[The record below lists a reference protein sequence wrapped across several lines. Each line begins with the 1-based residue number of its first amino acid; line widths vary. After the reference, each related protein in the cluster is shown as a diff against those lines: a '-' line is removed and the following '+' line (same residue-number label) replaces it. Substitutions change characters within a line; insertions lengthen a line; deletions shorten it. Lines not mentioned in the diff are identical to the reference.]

1 VNNIPTNHIAT
12 SHFEVV
18 QPGILTTFQD
28 LGRFGQSHLGL
39 TSGGP
44 ADKQAYLWANRLLN
58 NPEHSPVLE
67 INFGGLKLIA
77 NRSTTISVTG
87 ANAPLT
93 INGDAKESWRS
104 HHVNADDEIEIGYA
118 TNGCRSYLAVFEGF
132 LVEPQFNSVATVI
145 REKVGGSN
153 GCAVAAGELLY
164 YKQTSK
170 QTLYA
175 LKIKDIPS
183 YTDSLTI
190 QVITGYQHALFERVE
205 LAKFFSSEYQVSAQ
219 CDRMGYRITGPAIQS
234 GISQL
239 LSEGICKGAIQI
251 PPDGQPIIL
260 SVDRQTIGGYPKLGS
275 VLSLD
280 LDLLM
285 QSSQGAKISFEP
297 ISIHCAHTMLHLAK
311 AKYKATKLIKVA
323 Q

>member
-1 VNNIPTNHIAT
+1 MNHAAT
-12 SHFEVV
+12 SNFEVV
-18 QPGILTTFQD
+18 HPGILSTFQD

-58 NPEHSPVLE
+58 NHQHCPVLE
-67 INFGGLKLIA
+67 VNFGGLKLIA
-77 NRSTTISVTG
+77 NTSTTIAITG
-87 ANAPLT
+87 ANALLT
-93 INGDAKESWRS
+93 INGHAKEMWRS
-104 HHVNADDEIEIGYA
+104 HHVNSDDEIEIGYA
-118 TNGCRSYLAVFEGF
+118 TEGCRIYLAVFEGF
-132 LVEPQFNSVATVI
+132 VVEPQFNSVSTVI
-145 REKVGGSN
+145 REKVGGIN
-153 GCAVAAGELLY
+153 GCALTAGDLLF
-164 YKQTSK
+164 YKQTPRQTPR

-175 LKIKDIPS
+175 LNTNDIPR
-183 YTDSLTI
+183 YADSLTV
-190 QVITGYQHALFERVE
+190 QVVTGYQHDLFERVE
-205 LAKFFSSEYQVSAQ
+205 LAKFFSNEYQISAQ
-219 CDRMGYRITGPAIQS
+219 CDRMGYRINGPAIQS
-234 GISQL
+234 GISQM
-239 LSEGICKGAIQI
+239 LSEGICNGAIQI

-285 QSSQGAKISFEP
+285 QCTQGAKLNFEP

-311 AKYKATKLIKVA
+311 ARYIETKLIKLA

>member
-1 VNNIPTNHIAT
+1 VNNTAS

-18 QPGILTTFQD
+18 HPGILTTFQD

-58 NPEHSPVLE
+58 NSENCPVLE
-67 INFGGLKLIA
+67 VNFGGLKLIA
-77 NRSTTISVTG
+77 KTSTTIAVTG

-93 INGDAKESWRS
+93 INGQVKETWRS
-104 HHVNADDEIEIGYA
+104 HQVNLDDLIEIGYA
-118 TNGCRSYLAVFEGF
+118 TEGCRTYLAVFEGF
-132 LVEPQFNSVATVI
+132 LVTPQFNSVATVI
-145 REKVGGSN
+145 REKVGGTN
-153 GCAVAAGELLY
+153 GSAVAAGELLF
-164 YKQTSK
+164 YKPTPR

-175 LKIKDIPS
+175 LKAKDIPR
-183 YTDSLTI
+183 YADPLTV
-190 QVITGYQHALFERVE
+190 QVVTGYQHALFERVE
-205 LAKFFSSEYQVSAQ
+205 LAKFFSNEYQVSAQ
-219 CDRMGYRITGPAIQS
+219 CDRMGYRINGPAIQS

-285 QSSQGAKISFEP
+285 QSSQGAKMHFEP
-297 ISIHCAHTMLHLAK
+297 ISIHCAHTRLHLAK
-311 AKYKATKLIKVA
+311 AKYKETKLIKVDP
-323 Q
+323 